1 VMARQKRGSEIWEEV
16 GEDTL
21 TFVKHVATKRE
32 GERWIKTEGNPGRFY
47 QVKPVTNLYGVLV
60 QKVRSL
66 VVTRDV
72 SAQEA
77 KPKEAADAL
86 AE

>member
-1 VMARQKRGSEIWEEV
+1 
-16 GEDTL
+16 
-21 TFVKHVATKRE
+21 
-32 GERWIKTEGNPGRFY
+32 
-47 QVKPVTNLYGVLV
+47 VLV